1 MMKNG
6 KFSLTLI
13 FSVSQ
18 PRWNGI
24 PFVVNDGANG
34 FLVEPRNS
42 GNMAA
47 RIIELAKNEELRT
60 KFGQSGRNKFLAEY
74 SIDRFR
80 INMDN
85 VFGSLNNF

>member
-1 MMKNG
+1 
-6 KFSLTLI
+6 
-13 FSVSQ
+13 
-18 PRWNGI
+18 
-24 PFVVNDGANG
+24 
-34 FLVEPRNS
+34 
-42 GNMAA
+42 MAA